1 MSQTL
6 NAAIAVAGIDI
17 GKNSFHIV
25 DRGPVISSAM
35 VVAIGEGMCS
45 TRAATSSP
53 PGLVPTQISAG
64 DRTILDDHGAEG
76 IAMTYGAP
84 HLTMA
89 DRGDGCLL
97 RGATQPIPH

>member
-35 VVAIGEGMCS
+35 VVAIDEGMCS
-45 TRAATSSP
+45 QGARLRD
-53 PGLVPTQISAG
+53 LVPTQISAG
-64 DRTILDDHGAEG
+64 DRTTSMIS
-76 IAMTYGAP
+76 
-84 HLTMA
+84 
-89 DRGDGCLL
+89 
-97 RGATQPIPH
+97 

>member
-53 PGLVPTQISAG
+53 PGA
-64 DRTILDDHGAEG
+64 R
-76 IAMTYGAP
+76 
-84 HLTMA
+84 A
-89 DRGDGCLL
+89 DADLGRGPYHP
-97 RGATQPIPH
+97 R